1 VNWKIVLTPT
11 ARRMLAAIGDRRSQ
25 KSIAA
30 RIRALAVD
38 PEKQGKA
45 LTGELRELRSLRA
58 AGQRYRIIY
67 RVERERIVVL
77 VVAVGL
83 RKEGSKKDIY
93 SLARKLLRQRLLDP
107 EP

>member
-1 VNWKIVLTPT
+1 
-11 ARRMLAAIGDRRSQ
+11 
-25 KSIAA
+25 
-30 RIRALAVD
+30 
-38 PEKQGKA
+38 

-58 AGQRYRIIY
+58 ADQRNRIIY
-67 RVERERIVVL
+67 RVEEREQIVVL

-107 EP
+107 D